1 MKKLNLLEWIKGSVL
16 ALTALALATGV
27 TVSAVNHAKS
37 TLVVAEVQSHE
48 DKKKDE
54 HKKKADLDDSEKKD
68 RHESHDDH
76 KDGKEHK

>member
-16 ALTALALATGV
+16 ALTALAVATGV

-37 TLVVAEVQSHE
+37 TLVIAEIQSHE

-54 HKKKADLDDSEKKD
+54 HKNCDHDTKKD
-68 RHESHDDH
+68 EHKSHDDH

>member
-16 ALTALALATGV
+16 ALTALAVATGV

-37 TLVVAEVQSHE
+37 TLVIAEIQSHE
-48 DKKKDE
+48 HDKKKDE
-54 HKKKADLDDSEKKD
+54 HKNCDHDKKKD
-68 RHESHDDH
+68 EHKSHDDH

>member
-16 ALTALALATGV
+16 ALTALAVATGV

-37 TLVVAEVQSHE
+37 TLVIAEIKSHE

-54 HKKKADLDDSEKKD
+54 HKNCDHDKKKD
-68 RHESHDDH
+68 EHKSHDDH

>member
-1 MKKLNLLEWIKGSVL
+1 MKKLNVLEWIKGSVL
-16 ALTALALATGV
+16 ALTALAIATGV

-37 TLVVAEVQSHE
+37 TLVVAEIQSHG

-54 HKKKADLDDSEKKD
+54 HKNADHDKKKD
-68 RHESHDDH
+68 EHKRHDDH

>member
-16 ALTALALATGV
+16 ALTALAVATGV

-37 TLVVAEVQSHE
+37 TLVIAEVQSHE

-54 HKKKADLDDSEKKD
+54 HKSCDHDKKKD
-68 RHESHDDH
+68 EHKSHDDH
-76 KDGKEHK
+76 KDGKDHK

>member
-1 MKKLNLLEWIKGSVL
+1 MKKLNVTEWIKGSLL
-16 ALTALALATGV
+16 ALTALAVATGV

-37 TLVVAEVQSHE
+37 TLVIAEIQSHE

-54 HKKKADLDDSEKKD
+54 HKNAGHDHDKKKD
-68 RHESHDDH
+68 EHKSHDDH

>member
-1 MKKLNLLEWIKGSVL
+1 MKKLNITEWIKGSLL
-16 ALTALALATGV
+16 ALTALAVATGV

-37 TLVVAEVQSHE
+37 TLVIAEVQSHE

-54 HKKKADLDDSEKKD
+54 HKNADHDKKKD
-68 RHESHDDH
+68 EHKSHDDH